1 MKCSVLAMLK
11 ATFQSNS
18 SMIHS
23 TDDPVAVIY
32 GLLCSDFDLSF
43 NFKQGGTYVLNI
55 FDSQC
60 GGLSLIFVVIFEAVA
75 VSRGYSKWF

>member
-43 NFKQGGTYVLNI
+43 IFKQGGIYVLNI
-55 FDSQC
+55 FDSQ
-60 GGLSLIFVVIFEAVA
+60 IFVVIFEALA
-75 VSRGYSKWF
+75 VSWGYSKWF